1 MTIII
6 VALTTVVV
14 PAEAMVAHGFAGMV
28 AVQPVAA
35 AVTAGVAGTGVSA
48 THAAAVACAVSATI
62 TTTVTAAVSA
72 TAAVSTATAPTAV
85 LRVCGT
91 HDRQAI
97 REQRGGCKH
106 QGA

>member
-1 MTIII
+1 MTVII

-14 PAEAMVAHGFAGMV
+14 PAQAMVAHGFAGMV

-35 AVTAGVAGTGVSA
+35 AVTAGVACTGVSA
-48 THAAAVACAVSATI
+48 PHTAAVACAVSAAI
-62 TTTVTAAVSA
+62 TTAITTAISA
-72 TAAVSTATAPTAV
+72 TAAATVSTATAI

-97 REQRGGCKH
+97 RE
-106 QGA
+106 

>member
-1 MTIII
+1 MTVII

-14 PAEAMVAHGFAGMV
+14 PAQAMVAHGFAGMV

-35 AVTAGVAGTGVSA
+35 AVTAGVACTGVSA
-48 THAAAVACAVSATI
+48 PHTAAVACAVSAAI
-62 TTTVTAAVSA
+62 TTAITAAISA
-72 TAAVSTATAPTAV
+72 TAAATVSTATAI

-97 REQRGGCKH
+97 RE
-106 QGA
+106 

>member
-1 MTIII
+1 MTVII

-14 PAEAMVAHGFAGMV
+14 PAQAMVAHGFAGMV

-35 AVTAGVAGTGVSA
+35 AVTAGVACTGVSA
-48 THAAAVACAVSATI
+48 PHTAAVACAVSAAI
-62 TTTVTAAVSA
+62 TTAITTAISATA
-72 TAAVSTATAPTAV
+72 TAAVSTATAI

-97 REQRGGCKH
+97 RE
-106 QGA
+106 

>member
-1 MTIII
+1 MTVII

-14 PAEAMVAHGFAGMV
+14 PAQAMVAHGFAGMV

-35 AVTAGVAGTGVSA
+35 AVTAGVACTGVSA
-48 THAAAVACAVSATI
+48 PHTAAVACAVSAAI
-62 TTTVTAAVSA
+62 TTAITTAISA
-72 TAAVSTATAPTAV
+72 TAAATVSTATATAI

-97 REQRGGCKH
+97 RE
-106 QGA
+106 

>member
-1 MTIII
+1 MTVVI

-14 PAEAMVAHGFAGMV
+14 PAQAMVAHGFASMV

-35 AVTAGVAGTGVSA
+35 AVTARVACTGVSA
-48 THAAAVACAVSATI
+48 THTAAVACAVSATI
-62 TTTVTAAVSA
+62 S
-72 TAAVSTATAPTAV
+72 AAVSTAATAATATATATAV

-97 REQRGGCKH
+97 RE
-106 QGA
+106 